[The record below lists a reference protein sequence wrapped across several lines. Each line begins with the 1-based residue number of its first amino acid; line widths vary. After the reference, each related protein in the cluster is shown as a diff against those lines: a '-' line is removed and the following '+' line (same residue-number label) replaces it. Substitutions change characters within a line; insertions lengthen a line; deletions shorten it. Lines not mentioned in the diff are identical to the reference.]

1 MPNNRFNP
9 SDSRG
14 FAMVMTLLAMVV
26 LSLAAAAF
34 MLTMHAET
42 NVAGHNL
49 RGSQALNIAEA
60 GVAEAMARLRTGDI
74 PDNGN
79 PRMVAQVF
87 LANAGQVPVLGA
99 DSIAL
104 GTAQPT
110 GKWLS
115 YSTTG
120 PSDQVLTVHYK
131 TNTARTLIYRYDANQ
146 HPPVQTT
153 SGTPIFVLE
162 STGRKGKDQRR
173 VVTEV
178 VPRPFAVSTRAAL
191 AADVDVKFVGN
202 AVVCGYNHSEDTP
215 ANTGDNGRSGA
226 GGCNEDPSQ
235 DHWEIATGDK
245 TGIWTTGSIQGGGGS
260 QSDGV
265 PAEQE
270 GQTNFYAGP
279 WEALTMSQAE
289 FFNWVGPAKTAEPAS
304 MNGIIHL
311 DNNGIGQDQSGSF
324 AFHGGTGEGLLY
336 VDGDLTLNSTVTYRG
351 LIYVEGDLKLNGSA
365 WILGGVI
372 VRGKTQVKNNGG
384 ATLLYSRDAIE
395 AALFRYGGQFATLSW
410 LEP

>member
-1 MPNNRFNP
+1 MTEKRIPT

-14 FAMVMTLLAMVV
+14 FALMMTLLAMVV

-34 MLTMHAET
+34 MLTMNAET

-87 LANAGQVPVLGA
+87 LADAGQVPELSG

-104 GTAQPT
+104 GTAQPA
-110 GKWLS
+110 GRWLQ
-115 YSTTG
+115 YSTPG
-120 PSDQVLTVHYK
+120 PSDQVLTVRYK
-131 TNTARTLIYRYDANQ
+131 TDPTRTVIYRYDANQ

-153 SGTPIFVLE
+153 SGSRIFVLE
-162 STGRKGKDQRR
+162 STGRKGRDQRR

-178 VPRPFAVSTRAAL
+178 VPRPFLLNTRSAL
-191 AADVDVKFVGN
+191 AANVDVKFTGN

-215 ANTGDNGRSGA
+215 PGTGDDGRLGA
-226 GGCNEDPSQ
+226 GGCNEDPSVN
-235 DHWEIATGDK
+235 HWEVTTGDK
-245 TGIWTTGSIQGGGGS
+245 TGIWSTGSIQSGGGAES
-260 QSDGV
+260 SGV

-270 GQTNFYAGP
+270 GQSGFYAGP

-289 FFNWVGPAKTAEPAS
+289 FFNWVGPAQATIPSPAR
-304 MNGIIHL
+304 GIFHL
-311 DNNGIGQDQSGSF
+311 DNNATGQDQSGSF
-324 AFHGGTGEGLLY
+324 EIDGGTNEGLLY
-336 VDGDLTLNSTVTYRG
+336 VDGDLTLNDNVIYHG
-351 LIYVEGDLKLNGSA
+351 LIYVEGDLKLNGHA
-365 WILGGVI
+365 WILGTVI
-372 VRGKTQVKNNGG
+372 VRGKTEVKNNGG
-384 ATLLYSRDAIE
+384 ATLLYSWDAVQT
-395 AALFRYGGQFATLSW
+395 ALFRYGGQFATLSW